1 MQTCFGLKKL
11 QKILDRSEFLLLSEH
26 GKKFQDNYFIVLC
39 LSGSSPWP
47 RLGVTVSR
55 RVGNAVNR
63 NRIKRL
69 VREWF
74 RLRRSAVSG
83 NWDINIIAKKS
94 AAIIAKK
101 SAAGVTFNQV
111 YQSLEKLFAKIG
123 GF

>member
-1 MQTCFGLKKL
+1 M
-11 QKILDRSEFLLLSEH
+11 
-26 GKKFQDNYFIVLC
+26 
-39 LSGSSPWP
+39 
-47 RLGVTVSR
+47 
-55 RVGNAVNR
+55 NR